1 MGFGPW
7 AVRWNEFL
15 PLGEMLSGPR
25 LAKPY
30 SVARVRRNL
39 GPLNVTLRIA
49 PTRLP
54 GTRR

>member
-1 MGFGPW
+1 MGFGPSC
-7 AVRWNEFL
+7 VRWNEFL

-39 GPLNVTLRIA
+39 GPLNDTLRIA

>member
-39 GPLNVTLRIA
+39 GPLNDTLRIA

>member
-1 MGFGPW
+1 MGFGPSRF
-7 AVRWNEFL
+7 RWNEFL

-39 GPLNVTLRIA
+39 GPLNVPLRIA